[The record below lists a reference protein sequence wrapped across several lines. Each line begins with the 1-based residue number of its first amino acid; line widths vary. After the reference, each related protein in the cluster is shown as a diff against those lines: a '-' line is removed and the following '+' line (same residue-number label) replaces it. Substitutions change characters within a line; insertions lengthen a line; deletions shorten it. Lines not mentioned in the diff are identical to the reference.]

1 MLASAQPLT
10 GTVQPLKEV
19 DALTPAW
26 LSAALGGG
34 CIVEHVRI
42 ERIGV
47 GEGLASRLFRLH
59 PSYADARGGP
69 DSLVLKLLT
78 DNSELLRVLN
88 PDVAFREARFYRD
101 LAQQVDQPGPLVYFS
116 EFDTQARC
124 LSILMED
131 LPGLCYGIEAS
142 VAESEAA
149 MCTLARVHARFWQ
162 HPQLDAPWLQPV
174 MNTDLDLE
182 WLIPHAIEAAVRD
195 GYGQSHLTRA
205 VRVLETLVPRIAAGE
220 APPTKARS
228 LCHGDFHRNNSL
240 LQPDGRFVVFD
251 WQMIEAGNPLRD
263 VAYWLLTSLTVEQR
277 RAQQQGLLALYHRT
291 LIAEGVRD
299 YGRLALLQ
307 DFRLGMLEN
316 LIKVYCIPAVVQ
328 ADQAL
333 LLTLRERVEAASLD
347 MHTIAIAHLMRA
359 VLKLLGW
366 WNGAPKQMHNPPAA
380 AAIKRQ
386 GTEHA

>member
-1 MLASAQPLT
+1 MLASAPSFT
-10 GTVQPLKEV
+10 DSARPLKDV

-34 CIVEHVRI
+34 CLVDRVRI

-47 GEGLASRLFRLH
+47 GEGLASRLFRLC
-59 PSYADARGGP
+59 PSYAGSRTGP
-69 DSLVLKLLT
+69 QSLVLKLLT
-78 DNSELLRVLN
+78 DNTELLRVLN
-88 PDVAFREARFYRD
+88 PDVVFREARFYRD
-101 LAQQVDQPGPLVYFS
+101 LAAQVDQPGPVVYFS
-116 EFDTQARC
+116 DFDVQARC
-124 LSILMED
+124 LTILMED
-131 LPGLCYGIEAS
+131 LPGLRYGVEAS

-149 MCTLARVHARFWQ
+149 MRTLARVHARFWQ

-174 MNTDLDLE
+174 ANTDLDLA
-182 WLIPHAIEAAVRD
+182 WLIPRAIEAAVRD

-205 VRVLETLVPRIAAGE
+205 VRVIETLVPRIAAGE
-220 APPTKARS
+220 APPTRARS
-228 LCHGDFHRNNSL
+228 LCHGDFHRNNSV

-277 RAQQQGLLALYHRT
+277 RAQQRGLLALYHHT
-291 LIAEGVRD
+291 LIAEGVRN
-299 YGRLALLQ
+299 YGRFALMQ

-333 LLTLRERVEAASLD
+333 VMTLRERVEAASLD

-359 VLKLLGW
+359 ALNVLGW
-366 WNGAPKQMHNPPAA
+366 WHGAQQQRHTSLAT
-380 AAIKRQ
+380 AAIQRQ
-386 GTEHA
+386 GTQHG